1 MVVHPDTGK
10 QVCLSSC
17 VMGSVGFTHCCRC
30 WSLWPSRGRTQVP
43 GPSRGAWWTP
53 GRRCLA
59 CACASSGSHLHIH
72 QVSVTVKR
80 EFMEEALDSTGEGM
94 GEKVE
99 ALTAM
104 VDKFFDG
111 GEEVYR

>member
-1 MVVHPDTGK
+1 MAPAQAPPVGAWAIPGGMVDPGEKVPALS
-10 QVCLSSC
+10 LSS
-17 VMGSVGFTHCCRC
+17 H
-30 WSLWPSRGRTQVP
+30 
-43 GPSRGAWWTP
+43 
-53 GRRCLA
+53 
-59 CACASSGSHLHIH
+59 HLH

-104 VDKFFDG
+104 VDNFFNG
-111 GEEVYR
+111 GEEVYRWQNINPFPRHIPCSWHHP